1 MARKKQA
8 ALGKGMDALMHGTYD
23 DENENFETENSVAE
37 NSAHSG
43 KEKSSQKSQSKKSN
57 LPPQIES
64 DESGTLW
71 IDPHLLKPNPHQPR
85 QIFDDDALN
94 ELADSIR
101 EHGVVQPI
109 VIEDAGDGTF
119 FIIAG
124 ERRTRASILAEQK
137 KVPVQLRKFN
147 DEKKLEIALIEN
159 IQRSDLN
166 PIEEAQA
173 YYNLMQ
179 LGGLSQ
185 DEVAKKV
192 GKGRPTVANALRLL
206 KLPENMQNSL
216 IVGQITAG
224 HARALLSVLNPADQ
238 RVLFNK
244 IIDESISVRQ
254 AENEATRL
262 NEGSRA
268 SNPKNSAANKQ
279 KKDADVAALEQKF
292 IEALG
297 TKVQMKGSLEKGSL
311 VVEYFSRADLDRLYE
326 IFVKE

>member
-1 MARKKQA
+1 MP
-8 ALGKGMDALMHGTYD
+8 T
-23 DENENFETENSVAE
+23 
-37 NSAHSG
+37 
-43 KEKSSQKSQSKKSN
+43 
-57 LPPQIES
+57 QIES

-206 KLPENMQNSL
+206 KLPEDMQNSL

-244 IIDESISVRQ
+244 IIGESISVRQ
-254 AENEATRL
+254 AENEAARL

-268 SNPKNSAANKQ
+268 ANPKDAAANKQ

>member
-1 MARKKQA
+1 MAKKKQA
-8 ALGKGMDALMHGTYD
+8 ALGKGMDALMHGAFD
-23 DENENFETENSVAE
+23 DLETANIAAE
-37 NSAHSG
+37 NSSHSG

-57 LPPQIES
+57 LPEQIES

-71 IDPHLLKPNPHQPR
+71 IDPRILKPNPHQPR
-85 QIFDDDALN
+85 QVFDDEALS

-109 VIEDAGDGTF
+109 VIEDAGDGNF

-159 IQRSDLN
+159 IQRENLN

-206 KLPENMQNSL
+206 KLPEDMQNSL
-216 IVGQITAG
+216 IVGEITAG

-244 IIDESISVRQ
+244 IVGESISVRQ
-254 AENEATRL
+254 AENIAAQF
-262 NEGSRA
+262 NEGGRSA
-268 SNPKNSAANKQ
+268 NQKTDAAPKP
-279 KKDADVAALEQKF
+279 KKDADIAALEQKF

-297 TKVQMKGSLEKGSL
+297 TKVQMKGTLEKGSL

-326 IFVKE
+326 IFIKE